1 MSSCSQSMLCMSGV
15 FLRRE
20 GSHVTNCSFL
30 QSPSAHAKWVVE
42 DCVKTSRLDDR
53 NQAGCFGFI
62 WN

>member
-1 MSSCSQSMLCMSGV
+1 MSGV